1 MHLHSNQFLI
11 IQDISTIRRATA
23 TVSGAYMQSTP
34 CDFCR
39 MEVSTSTIWDW
50 TTKAC
55 LSREKEPALNKGR
68 QSALGCG
75 EALNTGN
82 TTTSLRFSLGAFD
95 PTRFAR
101 GRFRRSMAIVSN
113 QNPYSRGSRFGLLP

>member
-11 IQDISTIRRATA
+11 IQDISTIRPATA
-23 TVSGAYMQSTP
+23 IVSGACMRSTR

-39 MEVSTSTIWDW
+39 MEVSISTIWDW

-55 LSREKEPALNKGR
+55 LSTEKESVVNKGR

-75 EALNTGN
+75 EGLGTGN

-95 PTRFAR
+95 PTTFAR

-113 QNPYSRGSRFGLLP
+113 QNR